1 MSPVIARIFRRTSAV
16 PLLCALTAGGFW
28 LAGAPAPWLTGSA
41 LAATLAALAGAPP
54 KVPPRLFELALLVL
68 GLSLGAATGPGSLEA
83 VWRWPASIL
92 ALMISVPLTV
102 GLAHWMLTR
111 FFGWDGK
118 DALLASV
125 PGALSYTLAIAAA
138 ENLDVRRIAIVQSV
152 RLLSIVLLVP
162 LIFSEAAGVRT
173 APGAIAATSMGPPA
187 LALLAAAGVAAS
199 LLLKWINI
207 PAAPMIGG
215 LAVSCIA
222 FSGGFATQPVPAW
235 LTVPA
240 IVIIGANVGSRFA
253 GSRLETLAGMLWPS
267 LACVAVTF
275 ATAAIAGA
283 LTATLLGMPMVQTL
297 LAFAPGGLDT
307 IAVLVLT
314 LKLDAAFVTVHQ
326 LVRFLSIAA
335 ALPMLFRLMP
345 RPAAQRV

>member
-1 MSPVIARIFRRTSAV
+1 MPPAIAGFFSGATAM

-54 KVPPRLFELALLVL
+54 KVPPRLFDMALLVL

-102 GLAHWMLTR
+102 GLAQWMLTR
-111 FFGWDGK
+111 LFGWGAK

-138 ENLDVRRIAIVQSV
+138 ENLNVPRIAIVQSV

-162 LIFSEAAGVRT
+162 LIFQEAAGVRA
-173 APGAIAATSMGPPA
+173 APGLAATVSMGLPA
-187 LALLAAAGVAAS
+187 LALLAASGVAAS
-199 LLLKWINI
+199 LLLKRIGI

-222 FSGGFATQPVPAW
+222 YADKLVAQPVPPW

-240 IVIIGANVGSRFA
+240 IIIIGANVGSRFA
-253 GSRLETLAGMLWPS
+253 GSRLRALAGMLWPS

-275 ATAAIAGA
+275 SPAAIAGV

-326 LVRFLSIAA
+326 LVRFLGIAA
-335 ALPMLFRLMP
+335 ALPLLFRLMP
-345 RPAAQRV
+345 GPAAQRA